1 MLDTLKMKVSM
12 EGAWTVSG
20 GKAFQTFTLCGKK
33 ENCGPCGRHAV
44 ERPGCVLLQ
53 ALWSDVGVQG
63 SRLLPVH

>member
-44 ERPGCVLLQ
+44 ERPGCVLL
-53 ALWSDVGVQG
+53 
-63 SRLLPVH
+63 